1 MYEYSFLTPDRGA
14 GFVERVRALGL
25 EVEVKPDPIS
35 EEATTVSIRDD
46 IDDETYDKIECW
58 YEEETAT
65 AEAEIMAQ
73 DDDDH
78 FVAAGVWVQLEDGGS
93 SLARVDP
100 TVMRRILTVVTHEEL
115 ADFVARVADAVEH
128 PDITPIC
135 QSTPEER
142 D

>member
-35 EEATTVSIRDD
+35 DDATTVRIRDD
-46 IDDETYDKIECW
+46 IDDATYDKIECW
-58 YEEETAT
+58 YEEETAA
-65 AEAEIMAQ
+65 AEAELMAM
-73 DDDDH
+73 DGDDH
-78 FVAAGVWVQLEDGGS
+78 FVAAGVWVQLENGGS

-100 TVMRRILTVVTHEEL
+100 AVMKKMLTVISHEEL

-135 QSTPEER
+135 HTTPE
-142 D
+142 DSA

>member
-25 EVEVKPDPIS
+25 EVEVRPDPIS
-35 EEATTVSIRDD
+35 EEATTVLIRDD

-58 YEEETAT
+58 YEEETAE
-65 AEAEIMAQ
+65 AEAQMMALEG
-73 DDDDH
+73 DEH
-78 FVAAGVWVQLEDGGS
+78 FVAAGIWVQLEDGGS

-100 TVMRRILTVVTHEEL
+100 SVMKRILTVITHEEL
-115 ADFVARVADAVEH
+115 ADFVARIADAVEH

-135 QSTPEER
+135 QTPVEER
-142 D
+142 K